1 MPIRLEDG
9 QDLIESGLETAGEL
23 SEHAQKGVKRF
34 WNGFS
39 EFALSENVLQV
50 AIGLMYELNLD
61 VSNVPLFIDFESQN

>member
-9 QDLIESGLETAGEL
+9 QDLIESGLETAGEI

-50 AIGLMYELNLD
+50 AIGLMYVLIRICSLCLHVTKPKFHN
-61 VSNVPLFIDFESQN
+61 